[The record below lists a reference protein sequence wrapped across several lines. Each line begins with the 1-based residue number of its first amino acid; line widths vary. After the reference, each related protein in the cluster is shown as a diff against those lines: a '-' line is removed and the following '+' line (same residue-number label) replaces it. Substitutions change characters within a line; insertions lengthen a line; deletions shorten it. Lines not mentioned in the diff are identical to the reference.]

1 MNRSKAYQKRRAKA
15 RQRRRR
21 TAQERLAR
29 DRRQA
34 QHVAEALQQALDD
47 LGLPEDLV
55 AEIAGRLR
63 SQQQLLGKIVGMMC
77 PPLFGC
83 RTNAELC
90 RVRGWDKNLPS
101 QVLGALPKRSW
112 LKRLRRL
119 GLEVLEPLWRH
130 AASKSEAT
138 RSRWQ
143 WTWVGDD
150 SVFKKYGEQ
159 LGLVGTWWSGQEH
172 RVLSGI
178 DGVLLVVVIGDGKLV
193 VPVDFAIRRPDP
205 QGPGGPCQDKRHWV
219 QVMLDGRV
227 AALRRCGVALPPPI
241 VVADSWFSDSKLMR
255 HVATTHEGTLLVE
268 GKTTYVFELAD
279 GRQVN
284 GHDLQTPSAWAWRH
298 SPQTPGVRYARLRA
312 TSPTYGAVTI

>member
-34 QHVAEALQQALDD
+34 QHAAEALQQALEA
-47 LGLPEDLV
+47 LGLPDDLM

-83 RTNAELC
+83 RTNTELC

-101 QVLGALPKRSW
+101 RILGALPKRSW
-112 LKRLRRL
+112 IKRLRRL
-119 GLEVLEPLWRH
+119 GLEVLVPLWRYT
-130 AASKSEAT
+130 ASASAAT

-143 WTWVGDD
+143 WTWVSDD

-172 RVLSGI
+172 RVLS
-178 DGVLLVVVIGDGKLV
+178 
-193 VPVDFAIRRPDP
+193 VD
-205 QGPGGPCQDKRHWV
+205 
-219 QVMLDGRV
+219 
-227 AALRRCGVALPPPI
+227 
-241 VVADSWFSDSKLMR
+241 
-255 HVATTHEGTLLVE
+255 
-268 GKTTYVFELAD
+268 LA
-279 GRQVN
+279 R
-284 GHDLQTPSAWAWRH
+284 
-298 SPQTPGVRYARLRA
+298 
-312 TSPTYGAVTI
+312 